1 MNAANS
7 RTPRRIAVLAALAV
21 LCVCTVASARFRQ
34 TNEDYD
40 GRRVELSAAVDGPIV
55 LYGFTGHEDAS
66 EVAVFFQEPNFYYL
80 TGHDEPGAVLV
91 IPPNVRPKHLSRLPA
106 PGSPSSQYLPTLYL
120 PPRILDPHN
129 TGSEVWEGPKIGPGD
144 PGVQEKTGF
153 ANVEP
158 IGNLKGD
165 LEKLAATYQNFYTIV
180 PPGEEDGYPH
190 FTESVAALRAD
201 VPGVQIKDISPK
213 LFAQRQVKSEGELAL
228 LQKAD
233 DLSIDAHF
241 AAMKMMR
248 PGLFEYQVAARM
260 KEIHEMG
267 GCAREAYAPIV
278 GAGFNSTVLHY
289 AVLDSEIKDGD
300 LVVMDVGGEYGG
312 YAADITRTVPA
323 NGHFTPRQRE
333 IYDLVL
339 GAQNAALAAT
349 KPGATILGR
358 KDSLQQI
365 VINYF
370 NTHPDSRGN
379 VLTKYYPHGVS
390 HHIGLDVHDP
400 GDRARPLEPGMVI
413 SMEPGLYIPEEN
425 LGVRIEDDVL
435 ITKDGYTLMTGRLP
449 RTAEEVE
456 KIMADGKANTTHK

>member
-1 MNAANS
+1 MTLTHS
-7 RTPRRIAVLAALAV
+7 RTQRRIAILATLAI
-21 LCVCTVASARFRQ
+21 LCACRIASARFRQ
-34 TNEDYD
+34 SNDEYAA
-40 GRRVELSAAVDGPIV
+40 RRAKLRASVDSPIV
-55 LYGFTGHEDAS
+55 IYGYTGNEDAS
-66 EVAVFFQEPNFYYL
+66 EVAIFFQEPSFYYL
-80 TGHDEPGAVLV
+80 TGHDEPGAVLL
-91 IPPNVRPKHLSRLPA
+91 IAPDRPA
-106 PGSPSSQYLPTLYL
+106 TGAQAATSSEVLYL
-120 PPRILDPHN
+120 PSRILDPHN
-129 TGSEVWEGPKIGPGD
+129 TSSEVWEGPKIGPDD
-144 PGVQEKTGF
+144 PGVQGKTGF
-153 ANVEP
+153 AAVEP
-158 IGNLKGD
+158 IANLKAD
-165 LEKLAATYQNFYTIV
+165 LAKLAASYKTFYTIV
-180 PPGEEDGYPH
+180 PPGKEDGYPH
-190 FTESVAALRAD
+190 FTESVAALRAG
-201 VPGVQIKDISPK
+201 VPGVQIKDISSK
-213 LFAQRQVKSEGELAL
+213 LFAQRQVKSDGELAL
-228 LQKAD
+228 MQKAI
-233 DLSIDAHF
+233 DLSVDAHF
-241 AAMKMMR
+241 AAIKMMR

-278 GAGFNSTVLHY
+278 GTGFNSTVLHY
-289 AVLDSEIKDGD
+289 SALDGEIKDGD

-323 NGHFTPRQRE
+323 DGRFTPRQRE

-365 VINYF
+365 VIDYF

-435 ITKDGYTLMTGRLP
+435 ITRDGYTLMTGRLP
-449 RTAEEVE
+449 RTAEEIE
-456 KIMADGKANTTHK
+456 KIMADAKVNAAHE

>member
-7 RTPRRIAVLAALAV
+7 PLRRRIVILSALAV
-21 LCVCTVASARFRQ
+21 LCACTVASARFRQ
-34 TNEDYD
+34 PNDEYSA
-40 GRRVELSAAVDGPIV
+40 RRAKLRAGLDGPIAI
-55 LYGFTGHEDAS
+55 YGYTGNEDAS
-66 EVAVFFQEPNFYYL
+66 EVAIFFQEPSFYYL
-80 TGHDEPGAVLV
+80 TGHDEPGAVLL
-91 IPPNVRPKHLSRLPA
+91 ISPDRPATAGPA
-106 PGSPSSQYLPTLYL
+106 ATPSEVLYL

-129 TGSEVWEGPKIGPGD
+129 TGGELWEGPKIGPDD

-153 ANVEP
+153 ATVEP
-158 IGNLKGD
+158 IANLKGD
-165 LEKLAATYQNFYTIV
+165 LAKLAASYKTFYTIV
-180 PPGEEDGYPH
+180 PPGKEDGYPH

-260 KEIHEMG
+260 KEIHETG

-289 AVLDSEIKDGD
+289 SVLDSEIKDGD

-365 VINYF
+365 VIDYF
-370 NTHPDSRGN
+370 NKHPDSRGN
-379 VLTKYYPHGVS
+379 ILTKYYPHGVS

-449 RTAEEVE
+449 RTAEEIE
-456 KIMADGKANTTHK
+456 KIMADAKANAPHE